1 MKNDNNETVKA
12 EIKEL
17 INKEDE
23 KFDATV
29 DESVRNENRK
39 LYALVFIIVFGIL
52 SILLVGCMVSIYNAA
67 ASVNKYFGY
76 AVGIALLIALFL
88 LLGIPSIKIFFLP
101 YYSIGK
107 DGKPSAVRRA
117 NNNRIVKKVSENI
130 VAYHGKSQG
139 GYVSRENVDKLAS
152 VLYKGKTVDVH
163 NALKEVYDT
172 DVSKKVRSI
181 ILKSACRSFCYTAIS
196 QNDKIDAISVLFIN
210 IRMIKSIL
218 YAYGT
223 RPSMYKLIK
232 IYFKVIIGSL
242 VAYGMQNV
250 SVSNI
255 LTKFVKATA
264 NMVPAIGVLIDS
276 AVQGAT
282 SAILTMIIGYKTK
295 AYVYGE
301 FNMALQYEYDYVK
314 AQIADKDLAQA
325 IAEYNQS
332 KDVLQEKAQLARKG
346 VEESKNK
353 TAEIVTMTQAET
365 APDLTRTQKLA
376 LEEVE
381 KKEKASADSD
391 LALLFDTGSKLLDN
405 AKRKK
410 QLKGEVKQKS
420 KGKLS
425 WTLNKR
431 TKEGG
436 EVAADVAAPIEPE
449 DQLLPEVIKKDKK

>member
-1 MKNDNNETVKA
+1 
-12 EIKEL
+12 
-17 INKEDE
+17 
-23 KFDATV
+23 
-29 DESVRNENRK
+29 
-39 LYALVFIIVFGIL
+39 
-52 SILLVGCMVSIYNAA
+52 
-67 ASVNKYFGY
+67 
-76 AVGIALLIALFL
+76 
-88 LLGIPSIKIFFLP
+88 
-101 YYSIGK
+101 
-107 DGKPSAVRRA
+107 
-117 NNNRIVKKVSENI
+117 
-130 VAYHGKSQG
+130 
-139 GYVSRENVDKLAS
+139 
-152 VLYKGKTVDVH
+152 
-163 NALKEVYDT
+163 
-172 DVSKKVRSI
+172 
-181 ILKSACRSFCYTAIS
+181 
-196 QNDKIDAISVLFIN
+196 
-210 IRMIKSIL
+210 
-218 YAYGT
+218 
-223 RPSMYKLIK
+223 
-232 IYFKVIIGSL
+232 
-242 VAYGMQNV
+242 
-250 SVSNI
+250 
-255 LTKFVKATA
+255 
-264 NMVPAIGVLIDS
+264 MVPAIGVLIDS

-353 TAEIVTMTQAET
+353 TAEIVTMTQVET

-431 TKEGG
+431 TKDGG
-436 EVAADVAAPIEPE
+436 EVAADVDAPIEPE
-449 DQLLPEVIKKDKK
+449 D